1 MVKDK
6 DQGTILIVGASRGIG
21 LGLVREYLLRGW
33 RVIATERKPSP
44 DSALGVLAKA
54 SDGALSVEAIDI
66 NVPTQIDALATRLQD
81 TQLDVLF
88 VNAGIITPEQPIAQI
103 ETETFTHLMLTNVL
117 SPLRVIEA
125 LASLVKPKGTI
136 AAMSSAM
143 ASISENTTGGAEA
156 YRASKAALNA
166 LLRGYTLRAG
176 EERTVLALHPGWVR
190 TEMGGP
196 DAPVEVEQSVKGLA
210 DTIAARSGVPGLLFV
225 DYQNMPHAW

>member
-21 LGLVREYLLRGW
+21 LGLVREYLSRGW

-66 NVPTQIDALATRLQD
+66 NVPTQIDALATRLQG

-103 ETETFTHLMLTNVL
+103 ETEAFTHLMLTNVL